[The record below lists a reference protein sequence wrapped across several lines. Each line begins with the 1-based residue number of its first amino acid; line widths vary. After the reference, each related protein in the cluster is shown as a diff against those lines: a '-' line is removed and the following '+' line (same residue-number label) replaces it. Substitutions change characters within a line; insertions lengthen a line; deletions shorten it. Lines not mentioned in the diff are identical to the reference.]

1 MWIQNCWGG
10 TSGGSRIC
18 RRGGGSWRGRM
29 GVPYLGGGGVRRVR
43 PMVAT
48 SLSRPFYRFMVLGGG
63 GGG

>member
-1 MWIQNCWGG
+1 
-10 TSGGSRIC
+10 
-18 RRGGGSWRGRM
+18 M

-48 SLSRPFYRFMVLGGG
+48 SLSGPFYRFMVLGGG